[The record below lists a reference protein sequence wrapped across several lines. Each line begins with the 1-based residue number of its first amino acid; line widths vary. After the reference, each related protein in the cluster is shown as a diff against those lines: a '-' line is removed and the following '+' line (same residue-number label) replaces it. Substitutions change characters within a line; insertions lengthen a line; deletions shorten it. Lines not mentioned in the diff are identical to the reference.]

1 MKHIYQILLAA
12 MVLLA
17 APTGLTAQNNLN
29 PIQNEDGLYGFK
41 DQDNKV
47 VIPCQW
53 IHAGLFS
60 EGLAPVMDD
69 NDKYGYINNTGKLVI
84 PCKWSDTMYFS
95 EGLAP
100 VQDENGKWGF
110 IDKKGRVIIP
120 CKWIHAFFSTMDW
133 LQP

>member
-1 MKHIYQILLAA
+1 

-69 NDKYGYINNTGKLVI
+69 NDKYGYINNTGNTFYVI
-84 PCKWSDTMYFS
+84 NVLHVVKIQFQLY
-95 EGLAP
+95 
-100 VQDENGKWGF
+100 
-110 IDKKGRVIIP
+110 
-120 CKWIHAFFSTMDW
+120 
-133 LQP
+133 